1 MDRRFWL
8 ALLIC
13 AGLFGVHR
21 LVFPPKPAPKDQ
33 SPQSSGTAAPAVTSS
48 GGSTSL
54 HSSGAQE
61 TMAEVLIERPGF
73 YKGTLSSQGNMS
85 SFVIQDAKYQ
95 TNHSSRL
102 VVSKPGNLAE
112 KQSMNGY
119 QPMEMVPS
127 YKPSLR
133 FDFPEH
139 SFLLPPETKFHRS
152 SSPEECISQGS
163 SNGILRLQV
172 PDTGCTLVYSLEVP
186 QNIRIEKLLR
196 FEPKTYEVRVRLI
209 VTNLSSTTSK
219 YNTTA
224 TLEGFQDPEQ
234 KSGLFSRR
242 VPQNEVAW
250 DNSGSWNKISLD
262 KLLEKEEL
270 EQPSGD
276 INTINIVQ
284 QYFIQSLA
292 APSGKQGSGVKKVS
306 AMAET
311 NGALTVN
318 LLFENRILEP
328 QKSIFQEFV
337 WYAGPKIPEKLQAV
351 SIQGE
356 PSGLERSIDYT
367 FAFLAR
373 PLLWTLRHIQQ
384 FVHNWALS
392 IVLLTLLVKLITLY
406 PTLRSNKS
414 MKAMADLKPQLDALQ
429 QKYAND
435 KQRLNEEMMKLY
447 RQHGINPLGGCLPML
462 LQMPIYIALYSMLSN
477 AVELYRVPLISAKW
491 IEDLTAADPYFVL
504 PLVTGGLMFLQ
515 TRLSPAPSDP
525 QQKAMIWMMPVMFTV
540 FSIFAP
546 AGLTLYILTNTLL
559 GIVQQFVTNR
569 LQKKSPHQV
578 KKRNN

>member
-1 MDRRFWL
+1 MDRRFLL
-8 ALLIC
+8 AILIC
-13 AGLFGVHR
+13 AGLFAAHR
-21 LVFPPKPAPKDQ
+21 IIFPAKPTSQEQNA
-33 SPQSSGTAAPAVTSS
+33 QSSGNSA
-48 GGSTSL
+48 
-54 HSSGAQE
+54 SGAATGSSAGVSATSVSEQE
-61 TMAEVLIERPGF
+61 TSVDIVIERPGL
-73 YKGTLSSQGNMS
+73 YQGALSSQGNMKR
-85 SFVIQDAKYQ
+85 FLLQDPKYQ
-95 TNHSSRL
+95 INHPSRL
-102 VVSKPGNLAE
+102 EVTKPGAAPE
-112 KQSMNGY
+112 KQTQEGY
-119 QPMEMVPS
+119 HPMEMIS
-127 YKPSLR
+127 TYHPSLR

-139 SFLLPPETKFHRS
+139 SFPWPNEAKFKRS
-152 SSPEECISQGS
+152 GSPEECMPGPSLG
-163 SNGILRLQV
+163 GVMRLQV
-172 PDTGCTLVYSLEVP
+172 PDAGCTVVYTLEVP
-186 QNIRIEKLLR
+186 QQVRVQKALR
-196 FEPKTYEVRVRLI
+196 FEPNTYEVRVQLT
-209 VTNLSSTTSK
+209 VTNLSNLSVK
-219 YNTTA
+219 YSVMAALT
-224 TLEGFQDPEQ
+224 GFQDPEQ

-242 VPQNEVAW
+242 VPQNEIAW

-262 KLLEKEEL
+262 KLLENSEL
-270 EQPSGD
+270 EQPMGD
-276 INTINIVQ
+276 ISTINIVQ

-292 APSGKQGSGVKKVS
+292 VPLAKQGSGVKKVV
-306 AMAET
+306 AAAEA
-311 NGALTVN
+311 NGALTAK
-318 LLFENRILEP
+318 LLFESRTLEP
-328 QKSIFQEFV
+328 KNPMTHAFS
-337 WYAGPKIPEKLQAV
+337 WYAGPKIPERLQAV
-351 SIQGE
+351 AVQGV

-406 PTLRSNKS
+406 PTIRSNKS
-414 MKAMADLKPQLDALQ
+414 MKAMSDLKPQLDLLQ

-504 PLVTGGLMFLQ
+504 PLLTGGLMFLQ

-546 AGLTLYILTNTLL
+546 AGLTLYILTNTML
-559 GIVQQFVTNR
+559 GILQQFVTNR
-569 LQKKSPHQV
+569 LQKKPKIV
-578 KKRNN
+578 AKKGK